1 MFNIRNHY
9 KLLVK
14 KYSLIHVTWKF
25 KLRISYGLPGSA
37 WHCSQLCVRTYVF
50 MKSAYRYLMGYPAL
64 RILTVS
70 TIPQYLSCSTTR
82 GISNC
87 PAA

>member
-37 WHCSQLCVRTYVF
+37 WHCSQLCVRKAH
-50 MKSAYRYLMGYPAL
+50 MMIRRQK
-64 RILTVS
+64 
-70 TIPQYLSCSTTR
+70 TITHKNNYK
-82 GISNC
+82 I
-87 PAA
+87 